1 MATDT
6 ITGEV
11 KRRSTWTMFMG
22 LLIAALGLVA
32 GPCVQAQDEQENA
45 RRCSLQTLKG
55 SYGTLFT
62 GHVRDFPD
70 PGQNPIVIEA
80 RDTYDGAGHFT
91 ETGASMLSGTT
102 SFQGRSTGTYKVNPN
117 CSGSQELPGVASTK
131 FQIVKHGTEILGI
144 LTTRSYTVSFHS
156 EKQ

>member
-1 MATDT
+1 MKNA
-6 ITGEV
+6 
-11 KRRSTWTMFMG
+11 
-22 LLIAALGLVA
+22 IAAYVA
-32 GPCVQAQDEQENA
+32 VLCYFLLLAPCVQAQDDENG

-80 RDTYDGAGHFT
+80 RDTYDGAGHMT

-102 SFQGRSTGTYKVNPN
+102 QFELTTTGTYNVNPD

-144 LTTRSYTVSFHS
+144 LTTGSFTVSFHS